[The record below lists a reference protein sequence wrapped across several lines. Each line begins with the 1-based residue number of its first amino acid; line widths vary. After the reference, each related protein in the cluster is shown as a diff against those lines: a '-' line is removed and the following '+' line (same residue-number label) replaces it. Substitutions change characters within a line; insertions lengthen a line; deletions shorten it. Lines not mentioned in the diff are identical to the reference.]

1 MCDDW
6 LQNMDNGNLNCV
18 VFLDVRKAFHSI
30 NHEILL
36 HKMHDY
42 FGISGIHLKW
52 FESYLS
58 NREQQCMVN
67 GQISSPKNIICGIP
81 QRSILGPLLFLLY
94 INDMPKSLKYVT
106 PSMYADDTEI
116 YASSKHCDELVA
128 NLNCDLDHVRKWMLQ
143 NKLQIHPTKSKYM
156 YIGSPYNIKNKT
168 SSNPILINN
177 TPVPRTETYTCLGV
191 NLDERLTWEKHI
203 DEICAKVGAG
213 IGVMRRMKPFV
224 PLETLKLTYNALVQ
238 PYFNYCSPLWDN
250 CGIGLKDQLQKFKN
264 RAARVITGSTYDT
277 RSVDVLNTLGWET
290 LDQKR
295 NNTKS
300 IFMYK
305 IIHVHAAPNLKQSFR
320 LHREGDT
327 LHDLRNRATDLA
339 LPKPK
344 RDFGKRSFKYNGAIH
359 WNNLP
364 IEAKNTNS
372 INTLKGF

>member
-1 MCDDW
+1 
-6 LQNMDNGNLNCV
+6 
-18 VFLDVRKAFHSI
+18 
-30 NHEILL
+30 
-36 HKMHDY
+36 MH
-42 FGISGIHLKW
+42 
-52 FESYLS
+52 
-58 NREQQCMVN
+58 
-67 GQISSPKNIICGIP
+67 
-81 QRSILGPLLFLLY
+81 
-94 INDMPKSLKYVT
+94 KSLKYVT

-128 NLNCDLDHVRKWMLQ
+128 NLNFDLDHVRKWMLQ
-143 NKLQIHPTKSKYM
+143 NKLQIHPTKTKYM

-191 NLDERLTWEKHI
+191 NLDERLTWGKHI
-203 DEICAKVGAG
+203 DEICAKVVAG

-224 PLETLKLTYNALVQ
+224 TLETLKLTYNAIVQ

-250 CGIGLKDQLQKFKN
+250 GGIGLKDQLQKFQN
-264 RAARVITGSTYDT
+264 RAARGITGSTYDT

-295 NNTKS
+295 NYTKS

-305 IIHVHAAPNLKQSFR
+305 IIHVHAASNLKQSFR

-327 LHDLRNRATDLA
+327 LPDLRNRATDLA

-344 RDFGKRSFKYNGAIH
+344 RDFGKRSSKYNGAIH
-359 WNNLP
+359 
-364 IEAKNTNS
+364 
-372 INTLKGF
+372 